1 MSSTHY
7 MSPFQRLVFLFL
19 LFWGMP
25 IGAQNNSLDD
35 SIELVLVK
43 SKITQFKSF
52 TYLKVTQQYI
62 TNENQYFLDLKIDSS
77 FLIFTQ
83 DSLNKLVYHGRAF
96 ADDKGK
102 LPWTKGSKMERKKIS
117 LRFNEAGKI
126 VELVNWKEYRD
137 EFMTALSAQAK
148 SKLITNETFNEQ
160 KLILNDEAN
169 VRGLAIEDLSYLFGL
184 YGDTFDLN
192 IEYLRVKKLK
202 NPFTN
207 SYIEVLGNFKGSYP
221 EGTKNTVQFKAENKV
236 GSLQKQQLLEEC
248 KAYIKKTSPNDEAP
262 TEIQSVILNSE
273 QDYRYN
279 ASKQIIII
287 ANFSDVLAIN
297 KQSRG
302 NIRSFKFW
310 DYQL

>member
-1 MSSTHY
+1 MLSLRSC
-7 MSPFQRLVFLFL
+7 VFFL

-25 IGAQNNSLDD
+25 IFAQTTSTDD
-35 SIELVLVK
+35 STELVHVK
-43 SKITQFKSF
+43 SKLTQFKSF
-52 TYLKVTQQYI
+52 TYLRVTQQYI

-83 DSLNKLVYHGRAF
+83 DSLNKSVFHGRLF
-96 ADDKGK
+96 ADDNGK
-102 LPWTKGSKMERKKIS
+102 VAWAKGSKIERKTIS
-117 LRFNEAGKI
+117 LRFNESGKI
-126 VELVNWKEYRD
+126 IELLNWKDYRD
-137 EFMTALSAQAK
+137 EFMTALSAQSKA
-148 SKLITNETFNEQ
+148 KLITNETFLEQ
-160 KLILNDEAN
+160 KEILNVEDN
-169 VRGLAIEDLSYLFGL
+169 VRGLAIEDLNYLFGL

-207 SYIEVLGNFKGSYP
+207 QYLEVLGNFKGNYP
-221 EGTKNTVQFKAENKV
+221 EGTKNTIQFKAENKV
-236 GSLQKQQLLEEC
+236 GALQKQQLLEEC
-248 KAYIKKTSPNDEAP
+248 KVYIKKTSPDNEAP

-273 QDYRYN
+273 QDFRYN
-279 ASKQIIII
+279 ASKQLIII

-310 DYQL
+310 DYTL